1 MGDKGINS
9 SNSLEGLKDWYIVD
23 EAECD
28 EELTDL
34 DRIFDESDGGSDIS
48 NLIDNGDE
56 PDQGNSLALL
66 NQQLLEECSQELLDL
81 KRKFISPLK
90 EAELVLSPQLQSVSL
105 SSEPKNSRRRLFE
118 DSGLGN
124 EAENSLETTQVI
136 DSGSS
141 GDASADA
148 LPPNTVTIDE
158 NGGINFCQEL
168 LKSRNAEITAL
179 AKFKETFGLSYKD
192 LTRPF
197 KSNKTCCNSWVLAV
211 FGVKDDLVES
221 SKTLLQT
228 HCVFFQIITY
238 SLASSVLA
246 LYLCEFK
253 SSKNRE
259 TVFKL
264 MCQLLNV
271 LEVQIMADP
280 PKIKSVVVALYFY
293 KQMFSSTSYKFGDFP
308 DWIVKQTTVSHQTE
322 SETFVLAKMVQFAYD
337 NHLMDESAIAYA
349 YASMANEDA
358 NATAWLNSNQQAK
371 YLKDCAAMVKH
382 YRRHEMRSMSM
393 SEWIWSCCDRVNEDG
408 DWKII
413 PKFLKYQDVNFIM
426 FLTALKD
433 MVNNIPK
440 KQCIVITGPPNTGKS
455 YFCFSLVHFLQGKVV
470 SFMNH
475 KSHFW
480 LQPLKDSKVGFLDDA
495 TFVCWQFIDTYMR
508 NALDGTPVSLDSKHS
523 NPVQMKLPALFITSN
538 VEVHKEQQFF
548 YLHSRL
554 QVFSFP
560 RQMPLDDSGKPVYEI
575 TDASWN
581 SFFRKL
587 ERQLEITRPEDN
599 TDGEPGRP
607 FRCFAGEP
615 ANLI

>member
-1 MGDKGINS
+1 MADKGTNS
-9 SNSLEGLKDWYIVD
+9 SNSLESLKEWYIVD

-34 DRIFDESDGGSDIS
+34 EKIFDESDGSDIS
-48 NLIDNGDE
+48 NLIDNRDE
-56 PDQGNSLALL
+56 PDQGNPLALL
-66 NQQLLEECSQELLDL
+66 NQQLLEECSQELLEL

-90 EAELVLSPQLQSVSL
+90 DAELDLSPRLQCVSL
-105 SSEPKNSRRRLFE
+105 SAETKNSKRRLFE

-124 EAENSLETTQVI
+124 EAENSVETTQVI
-136 DSGSS
+136 SDSP
-141 GDASADA
+141 ANTSAEQTQSD
-148 LPPNTVTIDE
+148 TVQADE
-158 NGGINFCQEL
+158 NGGIDICQEL

-211 FGVKDDLVES
+211 FGVQDDLFEG

-228 HCVFFQIITY
+228 HCVFFQTITY

-259 TVFKL
+259 TVHKL
-264 MCQLLNV
+264 MCQMLNV
-271 LEVQIMADP
+271 QEIQIMADP

-293 KQMFSSTSYKFGDFP
+293 KQMFSSTSFKYGEFP
-308 DWIVKQTTVSHQTE
+308 DWIIKQTTVSHQTE

-337 NHLMDESAIAYA
+337 NNLTDESCIAYA
-349 YASMANEDA
+349 YASMANDDA
-358 NATAWLNSNQQAK
+358 NATAWLNSNHQAK

-382 YRRHEMRSMSM
+382 YKRHEMRSMSM
-393 SEWIWSCCDRVNEDG
+393 PEWIWACCDRTAEEG
-408 DWKII
+408 DWKVI

-426 FLTALKD
+426 FLSALRD
-433 MVNNIPK
+433 MFHNIPK

-455 YFCFSLVHFLQGKVV
+455 YFCFSLVNFLQGRVV

-480 LQPLKDSKVGFLDDA
+480 LQPLKECKVGFLDDA

-523 NPVQMKLPALFITSN
+523 NPIQMKLPSLFITSN
-538 VEVHKEQQFF
+538 VEVHKEQQFY

-560 RQMPLDDSGKPVYEI
+560 RNMPLDDNGKPVYEI
-575 TDASWN
+575 TDANWN

-587 ERQLEITRPEDN
+587 EKQLEISRPLDN
-599 TDGEPGRP
+599 TNGEPGRA

-615 ANLI
+615 ANVI